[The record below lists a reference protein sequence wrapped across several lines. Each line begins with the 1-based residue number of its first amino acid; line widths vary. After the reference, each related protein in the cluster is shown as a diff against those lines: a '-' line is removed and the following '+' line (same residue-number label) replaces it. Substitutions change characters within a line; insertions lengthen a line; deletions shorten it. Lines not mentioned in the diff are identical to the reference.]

1 MVTDAVR
8 QGVATVLSAAQLLIG
23 TVMNLGVAEQGFLP
37 RSTDGDIA
45 YLIESFEPA
54 ANTILPEVDM
64 DEILHA
70 NLDP

>member
-1 MVTDAVR
+1 
-8 QGVATVLSAAQLLIG
+8 
-23 TVMNLGVAEQGFLP
+23 MNLGVAEQGFLP

-45 YLIESFEPA
+45 YLIESFESA
-54 ANTILPEVDM
+54 ANIVLPKMDV

>member
-1 MVTDAVR
+1 
-8 QGVATVLSAAQLLIG
+8 
-23 TVMNLGVAEQGFLP
+23 MNLGVAEQGFLP
-37 RSTDGDIA
+37 CLTDGDIA

-54 ANTILPEVDM
+54 GSAVLQKVDM